1 MTTVRRAT
9 GAQAARIA
17 LIATTLLTPMAGEA
31 QRRGPARRPA
41 AALQRDLDAARAEIA
56 EQRRQIAAQ
65 EARLA
70 ALEARFGTL
79 AAASPGLAGAQ
90 PPSAVAQASAASTP
104 GDPATMVAAT
114 PSTRIAPSGIES
126 VGARPADRD
135 RPPEVAVLGSEGSV
149 VTRKGQLT
157 GELQFDYARAD
168 RNRAL
173 FRGIEIV
180 ESVLVGEFNINE
192 SRQDIITASLAAR
205 YGVTDRLELGV
216 RLPFVQRWDTSVL
229 VPVQGSTNDD
239 AAREID
245 SSTKGNGI
253 GDVELSAR
261 YQILTGR
268 RGLPYLVGNLQVVAP
283 TGTDP
288 FAVPRLASGE
298 ATRAATGAGF
308 WGVSPSLTAI
318 LPSDPAVLFG
328 TIGYTRNFGKSV
340 DTRIAPV
347 RITYVKPGDALSF
360 SAGIGISLNERT
372 SLNLGYA
379 HTWAFGTR
387 TRTSLIDPRPND
399 PASFEDTSR
408 DLQLARLLF
417 GVTYRATDRASINWS
432 VEVGATDDASDV
444 RTVLRVPLVLI
455 APK

>member
-1 MTTVRRAT
+1 MTAGRGYWGAALVAATV
-9 GAQAARIA
+9 
-17 LIATTLLTPMAGEA
+17 LTPSTATAQTHAAGLQADLA
-31 QRRGPARRPA
+31 Q
-41 AALQRDLDAARAEIA
+41 ARAEIA
-56 EQRRQIAAQ
+56 AQRRQIEQQ
-65 EARLA
+65 EARLR
-70 ALEARFGTL
+70 ALEARMGAL
-79 AAASPGLAGAQ
+79 AAAPVGAPPPATQ
-90 PPSAVAQASAASTP
+90 PPSAVAQASAAATP
-104 GDPATMVAAT
+104 GDPATMVSSVPAT
-114 PSTRIAPSGIES
+114 PVES
-126 VGARPADRD
+126 VGARPVERD

-192 SRQDIITASLAAR
+192 SRQDIITGSAALR
-205 YGVTDRLELGV
+205 YGLTDRLELGI

-229 VPVQGSTNDD
+229 VPVQGSTNND

-245 SSTKGNGI
+245 SSTSGNGV
-253 GDVELSAR
+253 GDIEMSAR

-283 TGTDP
+283 TGSDP
-288 FAVPRLASGE
+288 FSIRRLATGE
-298 ATRAATGAGF
+298 ATKAATGAGF
-308 WGVSPSLTAI
+308 WGVSPSVTAI

-328 TIGYTRNFGKSV
+328 TIGYTRNFGRNV
-340 DTRIAPV
+340 DTVITPV
-347 RITYVKPGDALSF
+347 RINYVKPGDALSF
-360 SAGIGISLNERT
+360 SAGIGVALNERT

-387 TRTSLIDPRPND
+387 TRTSLLEPGPMDPEFVE
-399 PASFEDTSR
+399 STSR
-408 DLQLARLLF
+408 DLQLGRLLF

-432 VEVGATDDASDV
+432 VEVGATDDAADV
-444 RTVLRVPLVLI
+444 RSVLRLPLILI
-455 APK
+455 MPK

>member
-1 MTTVRRAT
+1 MTKMWRAALIVSTILTPAVTHAQTRSQVRAR
-9 GAQAARIA
+9 AAR
-17 LIATTLLTPMAGEA
+17 
-31 QRRGPARRPA
+31 PAP
-41 AALQRDLDAARAEIA
+41 ALQRDLDAARAEIA
-56 EQRRQIAAQ
+56 AQRRQIEAQ

-70 ALEARFGTL
+70 ALEARLGTL
-79 AAASPGLAGAQ
+79 AAAPPVGVGVGVGATTQ

-114 PSTRIAPSGIES
+114 PTPRIES
-126 VGARPADRD
+126 VGTRPADRD

-157 GELQFDYARAD
+157 GEIQFDYARAD

-192 SRQDIITASLAAR
+192 SRQDIITGSLAAR

-216 RLPFVQRWDTSVL
+216 RVPFVQRWDTSVL
-229 VPVQGSTNDD
+229 VPVQGSTNND
-239 AAREID
+239 AAREIN
-245 SSTKGNGI
+245 SSTKGNGV

-288 FAVPRLASGE
+288 FGVPRLATGE
-298 ATRAATGAGF
+298 ATKAATGAGF

-340 DTRIAPV
+340 NTEISPV
-347 RITYVKPGDALSF
+347 RINYVKPGDALSF

-387 TRTSLIDPRPND
+387 TRTSLINPGPND

-455 APK
+455 MPK

>member
-1 MTTVRRAT
+1 
-9 GAQAARIA
+9 
-17 LIATTLLTPMAGEA
+17 
-31 QRRGPARRPA
+31 
-41 AALQRDLDAARAEIA
+41 
-56 EQRRQIAAQ
+56 
-65 EARLA
+65 
-70 ALEARFGTL
+70 
-79 AAASPGLAGAQ
+79 
-90 PPSAVAQASAASTP
+90 
-104 GDPATMVAAT
+104 MVAAT
-114 PSTRIAPSGIES
+114 PSTRIAPSSIES
-126 VGARPADRD
+126 VGTRPADRD

-157 GELQFDYARAD
+157 GEIQFDYARAD

-192 SRQDIITASLAAR
+192 SRQDIITGSLAAR

-216 RLPFVQRWDTSVL
+216 RVPFVQRWDTSVL
-229 VPVQGSTNDD
+229 VPVQGSTNND

-245 SSTKGNGI
+245 SSTRGRGI
-253 GDVELSAR
+253 GDIEMSAR

-288 FAVPRLASGE
+288 FAVPRLSTGE

-340 DTRIAPV
+340 DTQIPPV
-347 RITYVKPGDALSF
+347 RINYVKPGDALSF

-372 SLNLGYA
+372 SINLGYA

-387 TRTSLIDPRPND
+387 TRTSLITPGPND
-399 PASFEDTSR
+399 PGFFESTSR

-455 APK
+455 TPK